1 FLIHGFIF
9 FSTELPISP
18 QCNFRCS
25 LVFFLFSF
33 KKSKRKRKKAEK
45 KGGDGN
51 PRFRRAAY
59 FLTHSFK
66 TGKTLFWWISWNGK
80 MLIGQGFSRIPA
92 AIHNSTGYFASGSL
106 FLEP

>member
-1 FLIHGFIF
+1 
-9 FSTELPISP
+9 
-18 QCNFRCS
+18 
-25 LVFFLFSF
+25 
-33 KKSKRKRKKAEK
+33 KKAEK